1 MKKSAKLKRKT
12 TKMVVKNLIVFAVLI
27 AVAAVGVSS
36 WFNEDEAKKASAS
49 GLNVRCSMPDGMQVA
64 VLAPGTTPSQA
75 TVWHDE
81 TFSLD
86 TDSYASIFSALSMTE
101 VTGDGITFIRPPLT
115 QYSTVATPN
124 KDKTW
129 GSTDTQTFA
138 NSEYMSFDLYFRT
151 PNSGC
156 KVKLD
161 EETYLGP
168 PSPNQDYGNSV
179 NGWSP
184 NSVIGA
190 TRMSIVGDNNTS
202 RKLLWIPAPF
212 LYFNGTTLSTNVTDT
227 GNTYGLSYVDGESHT
242 QILHSDGTYNHG
254 YYNLNKTR
262 SIIKYG
268 NNPATNV
275 TANTNKDYKLHK
287 DIDIATLDKTAEY
300 YVSPTDS
307 TKSTYYTNHVRVN
320 IWIEGEDPE
329 SRSTQVKGIFKA
341 VLNLEL
347 APVG

>member
-27 AVAAVGVSS
+27 AVAAVGVRS
-36 WFNEDEAKKASAS
+36 WLNDDGAKKADAT
-49 GLNVRCSMPDGMQVA
+49 GLNVSCSMPDGIQVA
-64 VLAPGTTPSQA
+64 VLAPNTTPNQQ

-101 VTGDGITFIRPPLT
+101 ITGDGITFIRPPLT
-115 QYSTVATPN
+115 QYSTVATPAT
-124 KDKTW
+124 DKTW

-138 NSEYMSFDLYFRT
+138 NNEYLSFDLYFRT
-151 PNSGC
+151 PNSGY
-156 KVKLD
+156 KVSLD
-161 EETYLGP
+161 AETYLGP
-168 PSPNQDYGNSV
+168 LSANQDYGNAV

-190 TRMSIVGDNNTS
+190 TRLSVVGDDNTN

-212 LYFNGTTLSTNVTDT
+212 LYYDGTTLNTNVIDT
-227 GNTYGLSYVDGESHT
+227 ANKFGLSYVDGESHT

-254 YYNLNKTR
+254 YYKSDKTR
-262 SIIKYG
+262 GVISYG
-268 NNPATNV
+268 NDPAANV

-287 DIDIATLDKTAEY
+287 DIDIATLDTTAEY
-300 YVSPTDS
+300 YASPTDS
-307 TKSTYYTNHVRVN
+307 STTTYYTNHVRVN

-329 SRSTQVKGIFKA
+329 SRSAQVTGVFKA
-341 VLNLEL
+341 VLNLKL
-347 APVG
+347 APVA